1 MARPC
6 LGTAFQLPALEPGDG
21 AGQRG
26 LAQPGGEVEPAPLP
40 RRLAPKPAGIRLPG
54 GLPLL
59 TSLAP
64 QSVTVR
70 KNCSLC
76 PRPRQSGSCE
86 FDDKTTISSPPA
98 AFVPRAT
105 LST

>member
-70 KNCSLC
+70 KKNPGVNGASTTRNV
-76 PRPRQSGSCE
+76 RPLVATE
-86 FDDKTTISSPPA
+86 A
-98 AFVPRAT
+98 AQCGTDR
-105 LST
+105 

>member
-70 KNCSLC
+70 KKRAVRSAGVSQ
-76 PRPRQSGSCE
+76 PSQATAG
-86 FDDKTTISSPPA
+86 A
-98 AFVPRAT
+98 AGDAGARRGPSR
-105 LST
+105 LRD